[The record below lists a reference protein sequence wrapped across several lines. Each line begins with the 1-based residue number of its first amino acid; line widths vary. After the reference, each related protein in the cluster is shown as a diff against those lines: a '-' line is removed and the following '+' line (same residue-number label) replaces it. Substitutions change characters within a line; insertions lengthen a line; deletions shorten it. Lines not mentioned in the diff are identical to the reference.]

1 MWWPGLLMSPPQS
14 SWPAALL
21 LFASVAIS
29 SDVSV
34 RWLQSQTILIKLI
47 KPDLCD
53 IKAPTFHSLHLTSS
67 SDSVLLA
74 DLHFQFLS
82 RCWRWREPYT
92 FIPILSCYPKSDLS
106 SWIDQQGKPFALAR
120 LQRWCWCLCEPADRL
135 KAIPR
140 TSPRDLSAIFY
151 VPHGFLGYWDLCSAT
166 WIQSL

>member
-1 MWWPGLLMSPPQS
+1 MSPLQS

-29 SDVSV
+29 FDVSV

-47 KPDLCD
+47 KPDLFD

-82 RCWRWREPYT
+82 RC
-92 FIPILSCYPKSDLS
+92 
-106 SWIDQQGKPFALAR
+106 
-120 LQRWCWCLCEPADRL
+120 
-135 KAIPR
+135 
-140 TSPRDLSAIFY
+140 
-151 VPHGFLGYWDLCSAT
+151 
-166 WIQSL
+166 